1 VITSGVGQLRAVYWA
16 VIVAAASLLI
26 LFAVSNRAT
35 VSLGLWPL
43 PFLVYLPLYLLA
55 LLLLLAGFVA
65 GAATAWIAG
74 RRVRRALRHQR
85 RHAAAV
91 EGELKAARSELES
104 RLAKGRQEVSV

>member
-1 VITSGVGQLRAVYWA
+1 MRAVYWA

-26 LFAVSNRAT
+26 PFAVSNRAP

-65 GAATAWIAG
+65 GAAAAWITG
-74 RRVRRALRHQR
+74 RRVRRELRHR
-85 RHAAAV
+85 RRRAEAL
-91 EGELKAARSELES
+91 ESELKAARSELES
-104 RLAKGRQEVSV
+104 HLAKGRQKVSV

>member
-1 VITSGVGQLRAVYWA
+1 MRAVYWA

-26 LFAVSNRAT
+26 PFAVSNRAP

-65 GAATAWIAG
+65 GAAAAWIAG
-74 RRVRRALRHQR
+74 RRVRRER
-85 RHAAAV
+85 RHRRRRA
-91 EGELKAARSELES
+91 ETQESELKAARSELES
-104 RLAKGRQEVSV
+104 HLAKGRQKVSV